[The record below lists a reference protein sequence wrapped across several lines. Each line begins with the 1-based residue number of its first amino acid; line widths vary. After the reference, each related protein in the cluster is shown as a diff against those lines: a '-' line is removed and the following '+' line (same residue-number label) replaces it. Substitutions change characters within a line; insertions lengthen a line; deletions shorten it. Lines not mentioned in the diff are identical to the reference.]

1 MIVPFDINIAKEIS
15 SGIRKGRIVTIGEE
29 NLPVKI
35 FEWDHTGS
43 HPIEG
48 YIEDGISTTYS
59 YRWTK
64 NGYFFSTNVYHSKNL
79 CLEIEDCPKIEFD
92 IDTARLALLA
102 GTGRIVTRQDVGVE
116 ITSLDGSDPNF
127 PVEGTISDTG
137 TLIRWSPEGKVDSI
151 HPIPSYDLFIAE
163 LC

>member
-15 SGIRKGRIVTIGEE
+15 SGIRKGRIVTVGEGHR
-29 NLPVKI
+29 PVNI
-35 FEWDHTGS
+35 FEWNLTGS

-48 YIEDGISTTYS
+48 YIDGISIYS
-59 YRWTK
+59 FRWTED
-64 NGYFFSTNVYHSKNL
+64 GYFFSSKVYHSKNL
-79 CLEIEDCPKIEFD
+79 CLEVEEYSKIEFD

-102 GTGRIVTRQDVGVE
+102 GTGRIVTRQDIGIE

-127 PVEGTISDTG
+127 PVEGMISATG
-137 TLIRWSPEGKVDSI
+137 TLIRWSPEGKLDASS
-151 HPIPSYDLFIAE
+151 PMPSYDLFIAE

>member
-15 SGIRKGRIVTIGEE
+15 SGIRKGRIVTIGEG

-35 FEWDHTGS
+35 FKWDHTGS

-48 YIEDGISTTYS
+48 YINDGISTYS
-59 YRWTK
+59 YRWTED
-64 NGYFFSTNVYHSKNL
+64 GYFFSTKLYHNKNL
-79 CLEIEDCPKIEFD
+79 CLEIEIYSKIEFD

-102 GTGRIVTRQDVGVE
+102 GTGRIVTRQDIGIE
-116 ITSLDGSDPNF
+116 ITSLDGSDPNY
-127 PVEGTISDTG
+127 PVEGMISATG
-137 TLIRWSPEGKVDSI
+137 TLIRWSPEGKLDASS
-151 HPIPSYDLFIAE
+151 PMPSYDLFIAE